1 MSEPSDPAA
10 VRSAVER
17 LRYNAAPFE
26 DGDDCFMNAGDV
38 RLVLDALEERMAP
51 LPRETAICFHQADG
65 NSTAIPTCRHCGAP
79 MTEGAG
85 STYIP
90 PPPSRDLGSSAF
102 DPHILEKP

>member
-1 MSEPSDPAA
+1 MTDQPELRAA
-10 VRSAVER
+10 MAG
-17 LRYNAAPFE
+17 LRADLEYY
-26 DGDDCFMNAGDV
+26 AGRALTPVHGADL